1 MMETVTPTNESALLL
16 RLREG
21 DHKAFEKLFS
31 IYSPVITGHLLRLLK
46 VPELV
51 EEIVQDTFLSL
62 WEYRDRIDPDRTV
75 KAYIFQIAVNNARDL
90 FRRAMHDKQLRVM
103 FYQTVS
109 EGYEHIEAELA
120 HKENKDLLDNLL
132 DRLPERQRKVY
143 MLCKVEGLSYREVS
157 SRLGISENTVN
168 SHIKRANALLKQYLA
183 GNPEVTILLALFIIC

>member
-1 MMETVTPTNESALLL
+1 MIDTVTPTNERALLL

-31 IYSPVITGHLLRLLK
+31 IYSPIITGHLLRLLK

-51 EEIVQDTFLSL
+51 EEIVQDSYLSL
-62 WEYRDRIDPDRTV
+62 WEYRDRIDPDKPI

-90 FRRAMHDKQLRVM
+90 FRRAMHDKQLRTM
-103 FYQTVS
+103 FYRTVS

-120 HKENKDLLDNLL
+120 RKENRDLLGRLL
-132 DRLPERQRKVY
+132 NRLPERQRNVY
-143 MLCKVEGLSYREVS
+143 ILCKVEGLSYREVS
-157 SRLGISENTVN
+157 GRLGISENTVN

-183 GNPEVTILLALFIIC
+183 GNAEVMMLLALFLVR